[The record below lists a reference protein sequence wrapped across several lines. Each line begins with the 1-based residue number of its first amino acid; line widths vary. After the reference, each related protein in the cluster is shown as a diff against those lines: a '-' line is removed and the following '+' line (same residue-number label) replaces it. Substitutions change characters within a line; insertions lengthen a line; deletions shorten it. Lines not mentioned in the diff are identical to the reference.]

1 MENANSPEYLEKI
14 KNAVIENLKKT
25 IPAPSV
31 QMQDVPRQ
39 GMNVMTDE
47 DDAALDDE
55 DEDNNKDVRLT
66 QRGFDKRVVADNEF
80 EESDDEEMAEANGVY
95 QKTSKRKGIQDY
107 KNPFAQDDYDPTTAQ
122 NGNKQPTPEP
132 EAQDNVA
139 NDVGDETMEDVDAEV
154 HDNNEAEKEAVVEP
168 APQAASAD
176 VVAPVDKDGDVDMAE
191 AVEPAEPEAV
201 PSIKQEETEAQP
213 ASAAAEPAP
222 TPEKEKEKENEKE
235 KEKGDDEPTAE
246 VANDDATAEAT
257 VEEAND
263 RVVATPP
270 AGEAKE
276 GTEKIPEEQVDSS
289 AKPTEV
295 PEDNS
300 TKMDVEDTAKV
311 GGKETEAEA
320 PSGETTEETVA
331 KS

>member
-107 KNPFAQDDYDPTTAQ
+107 KNPFAQDDYDSATVQ

-132 EAQDNVA
+132 EAQDDA
-139 NDVGDETMEDVDAEV
+139 GNDVGDETMEDVDAEV
-154 HDNNEAEKEAVVEP
+154 HDEKEAEKEAVVEP
-168 APQAASAD
+168 APQAAAPD
-176 VVAPVDKDGDVDMAE
+176 AVAQVDKDGDVDMVE
-191 AVEPAEPEAV
+191 AVEPAEPEAA
-201 PSIKQEETEAQP
+201 PSIKQEETDVQP
-213 ASAAAEPAP
+213 ASAAAEPVP
-222 TPEKEKEKENEKE
+222 TPEKEKGN
-235 KEKGDDEPTAE
+235 DEPTAE
-246 VANDDATAEAT
+246 AVNNDATAEAT
-257 VEEAND
+257 VEQTGD
-263 RVVATPP
+263 GVVASPP
-270 AGEAKE
+270 SGEAKE
-276 GTEKIPEEQVDSS
+276 DAKKIPEEQADSS
-289 AKPTEV
+289 AKPTEA

-300 TKMDVEDTAKV
+300 AKMDVEETTKD
-311 GGKETEAEA
+311 GDKETVAEA
-320 PSGETTEETVA
+320 PSGETADETAA